1 MKEDIL
7 AETIN
12 SRSRQVQVVLFMLQ
26 EETHNE
32 SALHIMYMYVYTT
45 YRKTQR
51 NMDTVLN
58 FSKGSP
64 HSAHTHVH
72 THSLIH
78 TQEYKHRFEL
88 GYIHTY
94 CGGFDLGCCSCLCC
108 CSSTN
113 GQLTSSDR
121 NGNPSRGLDTQHLWC
136 MVKIWDRAALGLN
149 PLVHLMSAKPLL
161 VTLFTSFL

>member
-58 FSKGSP
+58 FSQGLSTQC
-64 HSAHTHVH
+64 THARTH
-72 THSLIH
+72 ALTHSH
-78 TQEYKHRFEL
+78 TRIQ
-88 GYIHTY
+88 T
-94 CGGFDLGCCSCLCC
+94 
-108 CSSTN
+108 
-113 GQLTSSDR
+113 
-121 NGNPSRGLDTQHLWC
+121 
-136 MVKIWDRAALGLN
+136 
-149 PLVHLMSAKPLL
+149 
-161 VTLFTSFL
+161 